1 VNGAG
6 LFSEYISVDF
16 SVAEVFGK
24 KFNTEVIT
32 VRTPSGSTACGYPF
46 KEGVE
51 YLVFARGLETN
62 LVTSKC
68 SRTQPAVTATAVLRQ
83 LRAIKAG
90 RPVAQIYGF
99 IGTEPYPGVS
109 PLSRLSAK
117 AVGSIPIMAVGPR
130 GEFAT
135 SSRPDGSFEFTGLPA
150 STYSIQAKL
159 PADLFIW
166 FARGILERKFEVR
179 PGMTC
184 EADIPLYPKNDPFG
198 RWTGARF
205 DFGTDGY
212 RPYSSHANASEN
224 STGQI
229 DPPRSASDSRRMNNK
244 HALGKE
250 MRGRSVGYYD
260 GSASIDK
267 R

>member
-1 VNGAG
+1 MQMQAVSTATKVLKFAVLVIACQRVCSPCSCVDERCWDLTNDDVKFLGRVTRVNGAG

-166 FARGILERKFEVR
+166 FARGILERKFKVR

-198 RWTGARF
+198 R
-205 DFGTDGY
+205 
-212 RPYSSHANASEN
+212 
-224 STGQI
+224 
-229 DPPRSASDSRRMNNK
+229 
-244 HALGKE
+244 
-250 MRGRSVGYYD
+250 
-260 GSASIDK
+260 
-267 R
+267 